1 METIIQHQH
10 AMVEWGASLMELDDT
25 LWQTP
30 LKPGKWNIGE
40 TLAHLI
46 AWDEFLL
53 DHRLREIGSAESMSP
68 APEVDAF
75 NHEAVTRME
84 KASKAELFRQ
94 FTETKLRIIEEIK
107 ELNADYIMTIG
118 EKDISIGR
126 YFLGLMEHDLHHKEQ
141 IDAFLSDGLTIQR
154 TEGDEAAKSISEK
167 LYSFNLKHFP
177 EDLKGRYE
185 EITLTLSDATGEIR
199 GGLVG
204 EICWNWMEVKILMV
218 DESLR
223 GGGHGSRLLQEA
235 ERIASVR
242 GCDFIKLDTLSFQ
255 ARGFYEKHGYDV
267 FGTLENVGR
276 DHSHFYMKKDL

>member
-1 METIIQHQH
+1 
-10 AMVEWGASLMELDDT
+10 MELDDT

-107 ELNADYIMTIG
+107 ELNA
-118 EKDISIGR
+118 
-126 YFLGLMEHDLHHKEQ
+126 
-141 IDAFLSDGLTIQR
+141 
-154 TEGDEAAKSISEK
+154 EG
-167 LYSFNLKHFP
+167 
-177 EDLKGRYE
+177 
-185 EITLTLSDATGEIR
+185 
-199 GGLVG
+199 
-204 EICWNWMEVKILMV
+204 
-218 DESLR
+218 
-223 GGGHGSRLLQEA
+223 
-235 ERIASVR
+235 
-242 GCDFIKLDTLSFQ
+242 
-255 ARGFYEKHGYDV
+255 RGFIR
-267 FGTLENVGR
+267 FGSEFGRALNVNFDDR
-276 DHSHFYMKKDL
+276 WYKED

>member
-1 METIIQHQH
+1 METIIDHQK
-10 AMVEWGASLMELDDT
+10 AMIGWGSSLMNIDHSNWE
-25 LWQTP
+25 TP
-30 LKPGKWNIGE
+30 LKPGKWNMREVI
-40 TLAHLI
+40 AHLV

-53 DHRLREIGSAESMSP
+53 DHRLQDIGSGESMSP

-84 KASKAELFRQ
+84 KASKAELIRQ
-94 FTETKLRIIEEIK
+94 FTETKMRIIEEIK

-118 EKDISIGR
+118 EKDITIGR
-126 YFLGLMEHDLHHKEQ
+126 YFLGLMEHDLHHKVQ
-141 IDAFLSDGLTIQR
+141 IDAFLSGGFTIQR
-154 TEGDEAAKSISEK
+154 TEDGEAAKSISEK

-185 EITLTLSDATGEIR
+185 EITLTLLDATGDIR

-218 DESLR
+218 DEDLR
-223 GGGHGSRLLQEA
+223 SGGHGTRLLREA
-235 ERIASVR
+235 ERIASAR

-276 DHSHFYMKKDL
+276 DHRHFYMKKDL

>member
-1 METIIQHQH
+1 MKTIIQYQH
-10 AMVEWGASLMELDDT
+10 AMVEWGASLMEIDNT

-30 LKPGKWNIGE
+30 LKPGKWNTGE
-40 TLAHLI
+40 ILAHLI

-53 DHRLREIGSAESMSP
+53 DHRLQAIGSGESMSP
-68 APEVDAF
+68 APEMDEF

-84 KASKAELFRQ
+84 KASKAELIRQ
-94 FTETKLRIIEEIK
+94 FTETKMRIIEEIK
-107 ELNADYIMTIG
+107 ELNADYTMTIG
-118 EKDISIGR
+118 EKDITIGR
-126 YFLGLMEHDLHHKEQ
+126 YFLGLMEHDLHHKAQ
-141 IDAFLSDGLTIQR
+141 IDAFLSDGFTIQR
-154 TEGDEAAKSISEK
+154 TEGDEAAKSISEE
-167 LYSFNLKHFP
+167 LYSFNLRHFP

-204 EICWNWMEVKILMV
+204 EICWNWLEVKILMV
-218 DESLR
+218 DEDLR

>member
-1 METIIQHQH
+1 
-10 AMVEWGASLMELDDT
+10 MVEWGASLMELDDT
-25 LWQTP
+25 QWQTP

-75 NHEAVTRME
+75 NHEAVTRIQ
-84 KASKAELFRQ
+84 KASKAELFRK

-154 TEGDEAAKSISEK
+154 TEGEEAAKSISEK

-267 FGTLENVGR
+267 FGTLENVRR

>member
-107 ELNADYIMTIG
+107 ELNADYIMIIG

-204 EICWNWMEVKILMV
+204 EICWNWMEIKILMV

-223 GGGHGSRLLQEA
+223 SGGHGSRLLQEA

-255 ARGFYEKHGYDV
+255 EKGFYEKLGYDV
-267 FGTLENVGR
+267 FGTLDNVGR
-276 DHSHFYMKKDL
+276 DHRHFYMKKDL